1 LADTIEDGITG
12 FLFDEYSPDA
22 LARAVER
29 GVRYY
34 SDEDAWRRMT
44 QEAMNRDFGWARS
57 EEKYLDLYRRVVE
70 ARPARG

>member
-1 LADTIEDGITG
+1 
-12 FLFDEYSPDA
+12 
-22 LARAVER
+22 
-29 GVRYY
+29 
-34 SDEDAWRRMT
+34 MT